1 MDLTAMLINQLGD
14 LRDLTRILLRI
25 GVILAIAWGML
36 WLSRKLIP
44 MLRIQLQRQTD
55 DPEQLKRLETLGRVF
70 RYTAAVIITL
80 ITGML
85 VLSELGISIAP
96 ILASAGVVGLAIGF
110 GAQSLVK
117 DYFTGL
123 FLLLENQL
131 HQGDV
136 VQVAGLGGLVEE
148 VTLRY
153 IRLRDYEGTVHY
165 IPNGAVTTVSNRSRG
180 YAYALLDIG
189 VAYREDVE
197 QVFQVIRSV
206 AAEMRAD
213 ASLGPLIMEDL
224 DLAGV
229 DAWADSAVTIRFR
242 IKVQPLQQ
250 WTVKRE
256 FLLRLKKEFDRL
268 GIEIPFPHLTL
279 YAGQAKDGSA
289 PPLHV
294 LNQNGTSAG
303 GALSKTEGASNDR

>member
-1 MDLTAMLINQLGD
+1 MDLTAIFFNEFGAWSELSRTLIRIGIILVIAWVMLALSRRLIP
-14 LRDLTRILLRI
+14 LLR
-25 GVILAIAWGML
+25 
-36 WLSRKLIP
+36 K
-44 MLRIQLQRQTD
+44 QLQKHTD
-55 DPEQLKRLETLGRVF
+55 DPEQHKRLQTLGRVL
-70 RYTAAVIITL
+70 RYIAAVVITL
-80 ITGML
+80 ITVML

-96 ILASAGVVGLAIGF
+96 ILASAGIVGLAVGF

-117 DYFTGL
+117 DYFSGL
-123 FLLLENQL
+123 FLLLENQV

-153 IRLRDYEGTVHY
+153 IRLRDYEGSVHY
-165 IPNGAVTTVSNRSRG
+165 IPNGAVTTVTNRSRG
-180 YAYALLDIG
+180 YAYAVLDIG

-197 QVFQVIRSV
+197 TVFDVIRQV
-206 AAEMRAD
+206 ATDIRAD
-213 ASLGPLIMEDL
+213 ETLAPLVLDDL

-250 WTVKRE
+250 WTVKRA

-279 YAGQAKDGSA
+279 YPGQARDGSA
-289 PPLHV
+289 PPLY
-294 LNQNGTSAG
+294 LAMQ
-303 GALSKTEGASNDR
+303 K

>member
-1 MDLTAMLINQLGD
+1 MDLTAMFFDELG
-14 LRDLTRILLRI
+14 TRSELSRTLLRI
-25 GVILAIAWGML
+25 GIVLVIAWVML
-36 WLSRKLIP
+36 ALSRMLIP
-44 MLRIQLQRQTD
+44 LLREQLQARTD
-55 DPEQLKRLETLGRVF
+55 DPEQHKRLATLGRVF
-70 RYTAAVIITL
+70 RYVAAVVISL
-80 ITGML
+80 ITVML

-96 ILASAGVVGLAIGF
+96 ILASAGIVGLAVGF

-123 FLLLENQL
+123 FLLLENQI

-136 VQVAGLGGLVEE
+136 VEVAGLGGLVEE

-153 IRLRDYEGTVHY
+153 IRLRDYEGSVHF
-165 IPNGAVTTVSNRSRG
+165 IPNSVVTTVTNRSRG
-180 YAYALLDIG
+180 YAYALVDIG
-189 VAYREDVE
+189 IAYRENIE
-197 QVFQVIRSV
+197 AVFDVIREV
-206 AAEMRAD
+206 AADMRAD
-213 ASLGPLIMEDL
+213 ETLGPLILDDL

-250 WTVKRE
+250 WTVKRA

-279 YAGQAKDGSA
+279 YPGQAKDGSA
-289 PPLHV
+289 PPLY
-294 LNQNGTSAG
+294 LAMQ
-303 GALSKTEGASNDR
+303 K

>member
-1 MDLTAMLINQLGD
+1 VNVDLTAVLFNEFGAWTD
-14 LRDLTRILLRI
+14 LSLTLLRI
-25 GVILAIAWGML
+25 GLILVIARVMLA
-36 WLSRKLIP
+36 LSRRVIP
-44 MLRIQLQRQTD
+44 MLRKQLQKHTQ
-55 DPEQLKRLETLGRVF
+55 DPEQHKRLETLGRVL
-70 RYTAAVIITL
+70 RYIAAVVITL
-80 ITGML
+80 VAVML

-96 ILASAGVVGLAIGF
+96 ILASAGIAGLAIGF

-117 DYFTGL
+117 DYFTGF
-123 FLLLENQL
+123 FLLLENQV

-136 VQVAGLGGLVEE
+136 VEVAGLGGLVEE

-153 IRLRDYEGTVHY
+153 IRLRDYEGSVHF
-165 IPNGAVTTVSNRSRG
+165 IPNGSITTVTNRSRG

-189 VAYREDVE
+189 VAYRENIE
-197 QVFQVIRSV
+197 AVFDVIRQV

-213 ASLGPLIMEDL
+213 DTLGPLILDDL

-250 WTVKRE
+250 WTVKRA
-256 FLLRLKKEFDRL
+256 FLLRLKQEFDRL

-279 YAGQAKDGSA
+279 YPGQARDGSA
-289 PPLHV
+289 PPL
-294 LNQNGTSAG
+294 Q
-303 GALSKTEGASNDR
+303 LSIQK

>member
-1 MDLTAMLINQLGD
+1 MDFLDVILKDLGEWKELARVLI
-14 LRDLTRILLRI
+14 RI
-25 GVILAIAWGML
+25 GVILSIAWVML

-44 MLRIQLQRQTD
+44 MLRIQLQKHTD
-55 DPEQLKRLETLGRVF
+55 DPEQQKRLETLGRVT

-85 VLSELGISIAP
+85 VLTEIGISIAP

-123 FLLLENQL
+123 FLLLENQI

-136 VQVAGLGGLVEE
+136 VEVAGLGGLVEE
-148 VTLRY
+148 LTLRY
-153 IRLRDYEGTVHY
+153 IRLRDYEGTVHFV
-165 IPNGAVTTVSNRSRG
+165 PNSAVTTVSNRSRG
-180 YAYALLDIG
+180 YAYAVVDVG

-197 QVFQVIRSV
+197 EVFQVIREV
-206 AAEMRAD
+206 AAAMRAD
-213 ASLGPLIMEDL
+213 ATLGPLIMEDL

-242 IKVQPLQQ
+242 IKVRPLQQ
-250 WTVKRE
+250 WTIKRA
-256 FLLRLKKEFDRL
+256 FLLRLKQEFDHR

-279 YAGQAKDGSA
+279 YPGQLKDGSA
-289 PPLHV
+289 PPLHL
-294 LNQNGTSAG
+294 LNRS
-303 GALSKTEGASNDR
+303 

>member
-1 MDLTAMLINQLGD
+1 MDFLTVILKDFGEWRELARVLI
-14 LRDLTRILLRI
+14 RI

-36 WLSRKLIP
+36 ILSRRLIP
-44 MLRIQLQRQTD
+44 MLRVQLQKHTD
-55 DPEQLKRLETLGRVF
+55 DPEQHKRLETLGRVS
-70 RYTAAVIITL
+70 RYTAAVVITL

-85 VLSELGISIAP
+85 VLTELGISIAP
-96 ILASAGVVGLAIGF
+96 ILASAGIVGLAIGF

-123 FLLLENQL
+123 SMLLENQI

-153 IRLRDYEGTVHY
+153 VRLRDYEGTVHY
-165 IPNGAVTTVSNRSRG
+165 VPNSAVTTVSNRSRG
-180 YAYALLDIG
+180 FAYAVVDIG
-189 VAYREDVE
+189 VAYRENVE
-197 QVFQVIRSV
+197 EVFQVIREV
-206 AAEMRAD
+206 AAAMRAD
-213 ASLGPLIMEDL
+213 EVLGPLIIEDL

-229 DAWADSAVTIRFR
+229 DAWADSAVMIRFR

-256 FLLRLKKEFDRL
+256 FLRRLKAEFDRL

-289 PPLHV
+289 PPLPL
-294 LNQNGTSAG
+294 LNRS
-303 GALSKTEGASNDR
+303 

>member
-1 MDLTAMLINQLGD
+1 MDMTALYLNEPGALSELIM
-14 LRDLTRILLRI
+14 TLLRI
-25 GVILAIAWGML
+25 GLILVIAWIML

-44 MLRIQLQRQTD
+44 MLRKQLQKHNG
-55 DPEQLKRLETLGRVF
+55 DPEQHKRLETLGRVF
-70 RYTAAVIITL
+70 RYIAAVVISL
-80 ITGML
+80 ITVML

-96 ILASAGVVGLAIGF
+96 ILASAGIVGLAVGF

-117 DYFTGL
+117 DYFSGL
-123 FLLLENQL
+123 FMLLENQI

-136 VQVAGLGGLVEE
+136 VEVAGLGGLVEE

-153 IRLRDYEGTVHY
+153 IRLRDYEGSVHF
-165 IPNGAVTTVSNRSRG
+165 IPNGTVTTVTNRSRG
-180 YAYALLDIG
+180 YAYALVDIG
-189 VAYREDVE
+189 VAYRENIE
-197 QVFQVIRSV
+197 AVFDVIRQV

-213 ASLGPLIMEDL
+213 ATLGPLILEDL

-250 WTVKRE
+250 WTVKRA
-256 FLLRLKKEFDRL
+256 FLLRLKQAFDRL

-279 YAGQAKDGSA
+279 YPGQARDGSA
-289 PPLHV
+289 PPLH
-294 LNQNGTSAG
+294 
-303 GALSKTEGASNDR
+303 LSIQK

>member
-1 MDLTAMLINQLGD
+1 MDFLSVILKDFGEWRELARVLI
-14 LRDLTRILLRI
+14 RI
-25 GVILAIAWGML
+25 GIILAIAWSML
-36 WLSRKLIP
+36 VLSRRLIP
-44 MLRIQLQRQTD
+44 LLRMQLQKHTD
-55 DPEQLKRLETLGRVF
+55 DPEQQKRLETLGRVS
-70 RYTAAVIITL
+70 RYTAGVIITL

-85 VLSELGISIAP
+85 VLTELGISIAP
-96 ILASAGVVGLAIGF
+96 ILASAGIVGIAVGF

-123 FLLLENQL
+123 SLLLENQI

-136 VQVAGLGGLVEE
+136 VTVAGLGGLVEE

-165 IPNGAVTTVSNRSRG
+165 IPNSAVTTVSNRSRG
-180 YAYALLDIG
+180 FAFAVVDIG

-197 QVFQVIRSV
+197 EVFQVIREV
-206 AAEMRAD
+206 TAAMRAD
-213 ASLGPLIMEDL
+213 EVIGPLIIEDL

-229 DAWADSAVTIRFR
+229 DAWADSAVMIRFR
-242 IKVQPLQQ
+242 VKVKPLQQ

-256 FLLRLKKEFDRL
+256 FLRRLKAEFDQR

-289 PPLHV
+289 PPLH
-294 LNQNGTSAG
+294 LANRA
-303 GALSKTEGASNDR
+303 D